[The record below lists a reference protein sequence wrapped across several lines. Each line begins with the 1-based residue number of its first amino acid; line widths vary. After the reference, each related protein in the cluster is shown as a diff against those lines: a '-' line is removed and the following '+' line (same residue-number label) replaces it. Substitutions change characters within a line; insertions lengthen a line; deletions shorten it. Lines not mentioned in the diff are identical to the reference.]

1 MARPTPG
8 AARFPDVFS
17 FCRVALTPHERPGM
31 GNLTVFP
38 QGHLRDWR
46 QYPDWKRD
54 KALPD
59 IGRPYEVPL
68 GVGDAVLCHPLL
80 PHRGG
85 RNDSEWSRDLVFR
98 VQLAGIDATADARR
112 RCSRTQRAE
121 LQVPSSA

>member
-1 MARPTPG
+1 
-8 AARFPDVFS
+8 
-17 FCRVALTPHERPGM
+17 M

-38 QGHLRDWR
+38 GGHLRDWR

-85 RNDSEWSRDLVFR
+85 RNDSESSRDLVFFR
-98 VQLAGIDATADARR
+98 VQLAGIEYATPERAAALLADPWV
-112 RCSRTQRAE
+112 E
-121 LQVPSSA
+121 LRFQSSA

>member
-1 MARPTPG
+1 
-8 AARFPDVFS
+8 
-17 FCRVALTPHERPGM
+17 M

-38 QGHLRDWR
+38 GGHLRDWR

-85 RNDSEWSRDLVFR
+85 RNDSDSSRDLVFFR
-98 VQLAGIDATADARR
+98 VQLAGIEYATPERAAALLADPW
-112 RCSRTQRAE
+112 AE
-121 LQVPSSA
+121 LRVPSSA